1 MAFMDNNDLTKIA
14 CPACSYEFAA
24 DVVTVLQPNDQGLE
38 ELLNGQLNCFECESC
53 EKAFYY
59 ETALLYKDDESSYY
73 VFFNSFY
80 AQIGWEEAEGEM
92 RKQLDVLF
100 SDLDEDERPE
110 CRLTVSRSEFVE
122 KIMIQQCELDDR
134 MVEYLK
140 YHIFNTEHEYDPNRH
155 QLLFDFSR
163 HDEDNIEFTIFDLAE
178 HKPVGNLR
186 VSMAH
191 YHKFEEIFESE
202 NVTLDMA
209 FGGYY
214 ISVEKLYKNQ

>member
-1 MAFMDNNDLTKIA
+1 MDMRDLTKIA
-14 CPACSYEFAA
+14 CPACSYEFDA
-24 DVVTVLQPNDQGLE
+24 DVVTVIRPNDQGLE

-53 EKAFYY
+53 EKSFHY
-59 ETALLYKDDESSYY
+59 ESALLYKDDESAYY
-73 VFFNSFY
+73 VFLNSFY
-80 AQIGWEEAEGEM
+80 AQIGWEEAEEEM
-92 RKQLDVLF
+92 KKQLNVLF
-100 SDLDEDERPE
+100 ADLDEEERPE
-110 CRLTVSRSEFVE
+110 CRLTTNRNEFVE

-140 YHIFNTEHEYDPNRH
+140 YHIFNTEREYDPNRH

-163 HDEDNIEFTIFDLAE
+163 TDEDNIEFTIFDLAE

-191 YHKFEEIFESE
+191 YHKFEEIFEQE